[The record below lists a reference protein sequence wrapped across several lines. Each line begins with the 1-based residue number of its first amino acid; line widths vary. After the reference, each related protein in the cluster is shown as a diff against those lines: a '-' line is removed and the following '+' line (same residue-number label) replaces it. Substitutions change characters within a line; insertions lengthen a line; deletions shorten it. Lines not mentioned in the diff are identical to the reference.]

1 MITEML
7 DLDRMESGKM
17 ETKRERVDLSAAAR
31 ETAERMSA
39 NAPRHHVALEVEAGV
54 PPIWADRD
62 RVTQVITNLI
72 SNAIKYSP
80 DGGTVTVGVGT
91 EAGMAHF
98 WVRDQ
103 GIGIPAD
110 SLEAVFDRYSRL
122 ATVKTRTIEGT
133 GLGLPIVRQICQ
145 AHGGRAWAEST
156 LGSGSTF
163 HVSLPF
169 DQRTAAQRVAV

>member
-1 MITEML
+1 MARTARSSPIVISAINVGDTIT
-7 DLDRMESGKM
+7 
-17 ETKRERVDLSAAAR
+17 
-31 ETAERMSA
+31 
-39 NAPRHHVALEVEAGV
+39 
-54 PPIWADRD
+54 
-62 RVTQVITNLI
+62 I
-72 SNAIKYSP
+72 S
-80 DGGTVTVGVGT
+80 
-91 EAGMAHF
+91 
-98 WVRDQ
+98 VRDQ